1 MIVKADVKNEK
12 VWNPN
17 WNNTEDNNKFA
28 KFYPQVEDEL
38 KKKGR
43 KDNILKFKNVSVINY
58 KLFRS
63 IFDSLLCMR
72 GFTY

>member
-17 WNNTEDNNKFA
+17 WNNTEENNKFA
-28 KFYPQVEDEL
+28 KFYTQVEDEL

-63 IFDSLLCMR
+63 IFDSLLCMK
-72 GFTY
+72 GFAY